1 PSLKKDGRQILM
13 RQVPSTFDIDDLY
26 VVAACS
32 GKRASICDVDAV
44 RRSRTEIPLLVG
56 EVRRRWSC
64 IRLAPCGNR
73 LRISDFDDIQCIQLI
88 DEPLRF
94 VGLRISNENGVV
106 EVQIRQLLADSRLAL
121 ELLGSKLVLRSR
133 E

>member
-1 PSLKKDGRQILM
+1 M

-32 GKRASICDVDAV
+32 GKRAGVCDIDAV
-44 RRSRTEIPLLVG
+44 GRSRTEIPLISG

-64 IRLAPCGNR
+64 IHLAHRGNR
-73 LRISDFDDIQCIQLI
+73 LRIGDFDDSQCIQLI
-88 DEPLRF
+88 DQPLRF
-94 VGLRISNENGVV
+94 VGLRIRNENVVV